1 MTIYLVVPLLV
12 TVAIIQSTIVSH
24 FHIWGVFADLPLLV
38 VTGWGL
44 MRGSRDGLIWG
55 FVAGVAVD
63 LFSGAPFGAATF
75 GMMAVGALAGL
86 GQSTVFRS
94 QLLWPPVA
102 VGLATIV
109 YDLLFLLVL
118 WIAGYG
124 VSWLETSLYRIAPS
138 AALNAAVTPIIFG
151 IMRWLNTRFGRE
163 GMEW

>member
-1 MTIYLVVPLLV
+1 VTIYLVVPLLV
-12 TVAIIQSTIVSH
+12 VVALLQSTIVSH
-24 FHIWGVFADLPLLV
+24 FRIWGVFADLPLLV
-38 VTGWGL
+38 VIGWGL
-44 MRGSRDGLIWG
+44 LRGSREGFIWG

-75 GMMAVGALAGL
+75 GLMAVGALAGL

-109 YDLLFLLVL
+109 YDLLFLLITWISGYPVL
-118 WIAGYG
+118 WSGN
-124 VSWLETSLYRIAPS
+124 LFYRVAPS
-138 AALNAAVTPIIFG
+138 AALNAALTPIVFA
-151 IMRWLNTRFGRE
+151 IMRWLNTRFGHE